1 MSREFWLG
9 LFTVGTLAILA
20 SGVFLI
26 GRRQSLFSST
36 YPLKAEVENAGGLI
50 PGAAVRVGGTYQ
62 GAIKQIQLPRNTSEK
77 VVVVMNL
84 EKDTRNLIRTDSVA
98 SIKAEGLRGDKFM
111 KVSIGS
117 EIERPVRDNETI
129 QSAPPIDI
137 SDL

>member
-1 MSREFWLG
+1 MSED
-9 LFTVGTLAILA
+9 
-20 SGVFLI
+20 
-26 GRRQSLFSST
+26 
-36 YPLKAEVENAGGLI
+36 LI
-50 PGAAVRVGGTYQ
+50 PGAAVRVGGIYQ

-98 SIKAEGLRGDKFM
+98 SIKAEGLLGDKFM
-111 KVSIGS
+111 EVSIGS